1 MQTAHIQGLWKD
13 LSNYGHQSVT
23 DIYRQKIY
31 MHDKYT
37 IQKHKL
43 GNFESKSFTTK
54 LCGILAQLGPTWT
67 SGTLGVDILTPDS
80 IRMWH
85 VWPIRAIGINSMV
98 STTVLVQQ
106 G

>member
-1 MQTAHIQGLWKD
+1 
-13 LSNYGHQSVT
+13 
-23 DIYRQKIY
+23 

-67 SGTLGVDILTPDS
+67 SGPLGGGGLTSWLLTQLGCGMYGP
-80 IRMWH
+80 
-85 VWPIRAIGINSMV
+85 
-98 STTVLVQQ
+98 
-106 G
+106 